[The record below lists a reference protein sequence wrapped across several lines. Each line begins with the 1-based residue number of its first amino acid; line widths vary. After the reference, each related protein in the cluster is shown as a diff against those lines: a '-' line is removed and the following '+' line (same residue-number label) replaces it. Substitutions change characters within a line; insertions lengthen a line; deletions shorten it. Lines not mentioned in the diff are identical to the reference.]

1 MEKLTT
7 RALLLL
13 AVCFSASGAATYV
26 GSRQCFACHEKIYRS
41 FLETDMGRSM
51 RAAKDWQPGT
61 VPGEA
66 TIAAPAGNRVLK
78 VRHDSNGWRQ
88 SESEA
93 GVFSD
98 EHPLDYVVGSGANGL
113 SFIVKR
119 GNYLF
124 QAPLSFYSRT
134 KEWNLSPGYQLA
146 DLGFS
151 RPIAQECVA
160 CHSGRARPVAR
171 HNGEYQEPPFE
182 ELAIGCENCHG
193 PGSAHVAKPSQKG
206 SIVNPAKLQTRLA
219 EEICLNCHQSGDA
232 RVLQPGKTNGDFRP
246 GTWSIE
252 TAALLKIPSSLR
264 QNKETDLLE
273 HHSAMKASKCFRAS
287 GGKLSCLTCHDPHK
301 QPAGKQAEVYYRSK
315 CLTCHKDASCP
326 LPLPARVK
334 QAGSDNCIA
343 CHMPKRQVAVISHSA
358 LTNHR
363 IPARPDEKIPL
374 QEQPDGN
381 TDLILVNEP
390 AEPKV
395 QLPAITLLK
404 AYAEL
409 AGQNAVYQEHYLA
422 LLAALSQKQPQD
434 PYVQA
439 ALVHKALSEGKNEEA
454 IQHLSLGSA
463 LGETSTYMDMATAL
477 TNAGRLPDAVKYLE
491 TAVQQDPY
499 NAVLIKTL
507 TLDYIKLQRY
517 SEATEQL
524 QKYVEIF
531 PEDSFMRGLLA
542 KVTQ

>member
-1 MEKLTT
+1 MEKLTA

-13 AVCFSASGAATYV
+13 AVCFSASDAATYV

-51 RAAKDWQPGT
+51 RVAQDLMPGT
-61 VPGEA
+61 IPREA
-66 TIAAPAGNRVLK
+66 TVSVPSGNRVLK
-78 VRHDSNGWRQ
+78 VTHDANGWQQ
-88 SESEA
+88 SESEP
-93 GVFSD
+93 GIFTD
-98 EHPLDYVVGSGANGL
+98 EHRLEYAVGSGANGM

-119 GNYLF
+119 GNSLF

-171 HNGEYQEPPFE
+171 HNGEYMDPPFE

-193 PGSAHVAKPSQKG
+193 PGSVHAGHPGQPGA
-206 SIVNPAKLQTRLA
+206 IANPAKLTARLA
-219 EEICLNCHQSGDA
+219 EEICINCHQGGDA
-232 RVLQPGKTNGDFRP
+232 RILQPGKTNEDFRP
-246 GTWSIE
+246 GSWSLE
-252 TAALLKIPSSLR
+252 TAALFKIPANLR
-264 QNKETDLLE
+264 ENKEADLLE

-287 GGKLSCLTCHDPHK
+287 GGKLSCLTCHDPHT
-301 QPAGKQAEVYYRSK
+301 QPGGKQAEVYYRSK
-315 CLTCHKDASCP
+315 CLTCHTDASCP
-326 LPLPARVK
+326 VPLPARVK

-363 IPARPDEKIPL
+363 IPARPDEKTPL

-404 AYAEL
+404 GYAEL
-409 AGQNAVYQEHYLA
+409 AGQNALYKQHYLT
-422 LLAALSQKQPQD
+422 LLAVLSQKQPQD
-434 PYVQA
+434 PYLQA
-439 ALVHKALSEGKNEEA
+439 ALGHKALDEGKNDEA
-454 IQHLSLGSA
+454 IQHLSLGIA

-499 NAVLIKTL
+499 DAVRRKTL

-542 KVTQ
+542 KVMQ